1 MDLPKF
7 SKAMY
12 VYLITYTQR
21 LFNPFFYDLWR
32 SYQDQLELQL
42 LYFRVRGT
50 FFLLL
55 IILQKRFFF
64 ENCMHVQGF
73 FYTVVNLIRSD
84 HLTNICLYPIYF
96 KAFVIFRKESRQ
108 SLYDTHKSS
117 KCTTV

>member
-32 SYQDQLELQL
+32 SYQDQLGLQL
-42 LYFRVRGT
+42 LYLRVGDL
-50 FFLLL
+50 FLLL
-55 IILQKRFFF
+55 IILQKSFFLKIV
-64 ENCMHVQGF
+64 CMCRAF
-73 FYTVVNLIRSD
+73 FTLVNLIRSD

>member
-42 LYFRVRGT
+42 L
-50 FFLLL
+50 LL
-55 IILQKRFFF
+55 
-64 ENCMHVQGF
+64 
-73 FYTVVNLIRSD
+73 
-84 HLTNICLYPIYF
+84 
-96 KAFVIFRKESRQ
+96 
-108 SLYDTHKSS
+108 
-117 KCTTV
+117 

>member
-12 VYLITYTQR
+12 VYLITYTQK

-42 LYFRVRGT
+42 LYFRIRDT

-73 FYTVVNLIRSD
+73 FLHCGKSYSIRPPD
-84 HLTNICLYPIYF
+84 QYLLVPNILQSFRDISEREQAEPI
-96 KAFVIFRKESRQ
+96 
-108 SLYDTHKSS
+108 
-117 KCTTV
+117 